1 MNSIHENDKQKH
13 SRNKNEGSA
22 IIKDYIENFRKTGIT
37 ALATMSK
44 HEQSVVV
51 KWSQAV
57 VQQFEELLKK
67 NPMKINDAAI
77 LPYPKESIKIAV
89 KTLLLAYVAKE
100 SDEIINSLKDRYI
113 LLNRF
118 QEIRPEDIDT
128 VYKEANEIEQKSDST
143 DISLFPTF
151 YKYMQVGVSEQK
163 ALLDE
168 INSIIREFQAQSKD
182 F

>member
-1 MNSIHENDKQKH
+1 MNSIHENDKQKY
-13 SRNKNEGSA
+13 SRNKNEMSA
-22 IIKDYIENFRKTGIT
+22 IITVYIKNFRKAGIT

-44 HEQSVVV
+44 HEQSIIV
-51 KWSQAV
+51 KWSQDV

-67 NPMKINDAAI
+67 LPMKINDTAI
-77 LPYPKESIKIAV
+77 LPHRKESIKIAI

-118 QEIRPEDIDT
+118 QEIRTEDIDT
-128 VYKEANEIEQKSDST
+128 VYKEANAIEQKSDST
-143 DISLFPTF
+143 DISLFPTY
-151 YKYMQVGVSEQK
+151 YKYMQVAVSEQK
-163 ALLDE
+163 ALIDE
-168 INSIIREFQAQSKD
+168 IKSIIREFQTQSKD